1 VRGELAKCYND
12 IFMGLVFA
20 WGYGLCG
27 DQWLCIVVSIN
38 GRSVAYV
45 QSCCSNETST

>member
-27 DQWLCIVVSIN
+27 DQWLCIVVSMV
-38 GRSVAYV
+38 VA
-45 QSCCSNETST
+45 